1 MQPSRNFDD
10 LKFSS
15 IHRRI
20 LLWGSGGPF
29 LDGYV
34 LVMIGVA
41 LEQLTPALKL
51 DADWIGLLGAGT
63 LAGLFVGTSLFGYI
77 SDKVGRRKIFL
88 IDIIAIGVIS
98 VATMFV
104 SSPVELLVMRVLIGI
119 VIGADYPIATSMITE
134 FSSTRQRAFSISFI
148 AAMWYVGAT
157 CADLVGYWL
166 YDVEGGWR
174 WMLGSAAIPCLLIL
188 IGRFE
193 LPESPRWL
201 LRKGRVKEC
210 EEMMIKL
217 FGEPVA
223 FDEEQPQQTR
233 FRDLFN
239 RRHFPFVLF
248 VAAIW
253 TCQVIPMFAIYTFG
267 PQIVGLLGLGVGKNA
282 ALGNVVISLFFML
295 GCIPPMLWLNTAG
308 RRPLLIGSFAMMTL
322 VLVVL
327 LGRYVT
333 RPALRFVARSGLRE
347 VFSAVALFL
356 VFGFGLLLEEVGL
369 SMAMGAFL
377 AGVLLA
383 SSEYRHA
390 LESDIEPF
398 KGLLLGLFFIGVG
411 MSIDFGTLLENPL
424 RIVILLL
431 GFLIIKIAMLWLIAR
446 PLQVPNKQRRWFA
459 VLLGQGSE
467 FAFVVFGAA
476 QMANVLEPEWAKSLT
491 LAVALSMAATPIL
504 LVILNRLEQSST
516 EEAREADEIDEEQ
529 PRVIIAGFGRF
540 GQITGR
546 LLLSSGVKMVVLDH
560 DPDHIETL
568 RKFGMKVFYGDA
580 TRMDLLESAGAAKA
594 EVLINAIDDPQTN
607 LQLTEMVK
615 EHFPHLQI
623 IARARDVDH
632 YIRLRQAGV
641 EKPERET
648 FEGALK
654 TGRLALESLGL
665 GPYEARERADVFRRF
680 NIQMVEEMAMVENDT
695 KARAAVYKRTSAM
708 LSEIIT
714 EDREHLSL
722 IQRHGWQG
730 TEEGK
735 HTGNMAD
742 EPETKP
748 SS

>member
-1 MQPSRNFDD
+1 MDSHTLIQ
-10 LKFSS
+10 
-15 IHRRI
+15 
-20 LLWGSGGPF
+20 
-29 LDGYV
+29 
-34 LVMIGVA
+34 A
-41 LEQLTPALKL
+41 L
-51 DADWIGLLGAGT
+51 I
-63 LAGLFVGTSLFGYI
+63 Y
-77 SDKVGRRKIFL
+77 
-88 IDIIAIGVIS
+88 
-98 VATMFV
+98 
-104 SSPVELLVMRVLIGI
+104 
-119 VIGADYPIATSMITE
+119 
-134 FSSTRQRAFSISFI
+134 
-148 AAMWYVGAT
+148 
-157 CADLVGYWL
+157 
-166 YDVEGGWR
+166 
-174 WMLGSAAIPCLLIL
+174 LGSAALIVPIAVRLGLGSVLGYL
-188 IGRFE
+188 IAGCIIGPWGLRLVTDAESILHFAEIGVVLMLFIIGLE
-193 LPESPRWL
+193 LDPQRLWK
-201 LRKGRVKEC
+201 LRAAV
-210 EEMMIKL
+210 
-217 FGEPVA
+217 FGGGA
-223 FDEEQPQQTR
+223 LQM
-233 FRDLFN
+233 
-239 RRHFPFVLF
+239 
-248 VAAIW
+248 
-253 TCQVIPMFAIYTFG
+253 VICG
-267 PQIVGLLGLGVGKNA
+267 GLLGLFCMLLGLRWQVAELIGMTLALSSTAIAMQAMNERNLMVTQMGRSAFAVLLFQDIA
-282 ALGNVVISLFFML
+282 A
-295 GCIPPMLWLNTAG
+295 IPLVAMI
-308 RRPLLIGSFAMMTL
+308 PLLAASNASTTMGAFALSALKVAGAL

-398 KGLLLGLFFIGVG
+398 KG
-411 MSIDFGTLLENPL
+411 
-424 RIVILLL
+424 LLL